1 MKQFGKYRI
10 LWIVLCV
17 ISVGLLA
24 ITWFVGTAPQINNIK
39 KANAETAE
47 VKENNKKL
55 QNEID
60 ELKKAKQ
67 TIGEKEESLKNL
79 QKQVPTDY
87 SQDEFFDMIGSAAA
101 STGVSVKAINFT
113 APADAKV
120 PSTVSGSITGNLKQI
135 PVTIKAEGTMDQM
148 KNFVDAIQKIDRIL
162 VPSDVKYTINSV
174 SGNGSSTTYDSVDIT
189 CNIWSLLNSSGN

>member
-17 ISVGLLA
+17 VSVGLLA

-60 ELKKAKQ
+60 ELKKAKE
-67 TIGEKEESLKNL
+67 TISENE
-79 QKQVPTDY
+79 
-87 SQDEFFDMIGSAAA
+87 
-101 STGVSVKAINFT
+101 
-113 APADAKV
+113 
-120 PSTVSGSITGNLKQI
+120 
-135 PVTIKAEGTMDQM
+135 
-148 KNFVDAIQKIDRIL
+148 
-162 VPSDVKYTINSV
+162 
-174 SGNGSSTTYDSVDIT
+174 
-189 CNIWSLLNSSGN
+189 